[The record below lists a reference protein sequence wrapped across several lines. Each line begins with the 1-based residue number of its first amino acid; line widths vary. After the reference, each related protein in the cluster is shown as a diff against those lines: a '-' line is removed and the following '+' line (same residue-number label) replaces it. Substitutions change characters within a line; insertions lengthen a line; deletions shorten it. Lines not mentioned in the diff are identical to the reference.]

1 MSLPATPQ
9 SEPQRLRI
17 APVQNRRERRLF
29 LRLPEAIYRD
39 DPAWVAPL
47 RFMQR
52 DNIKPS
58 SPVFAHLRWQPF
70 LAWRGTRVVGRI
82 SAQVDTLVQV
92 HRGENVGYFGM
103 IEAEDD
109 AATFAGLFAAA
120 EQWLR
125 DQGMAQVVGPFNLN
139 INQEI
144 GVLVEGFNTIPNMMM
159 GHARPYYDRQIQALG
174 YTPAKDLLCYEA
186 PPDFVEPPILTLLK
200 KRLAGRLV
208 VRPLDP
214 RNKLADFD
222 TMRDIFNDAWANNW
236 GSVPFTREE
245 FRAIGS
251 EMLLL
256 IPADLVQIALVDDEP
271 AAFIVLLPNLNEAI
285 RDLGGKLLPFGW
297 AKLLWRLKVGFPGTG
312 RVPLMGVRQKY
323 QQTRL
328 GPGLAFAVIDAV
340 RKIGFNRG
348 IRTVE
353 MSWVLEDNVGMRH
366 IAEAIGGVIN
376 KRYRMYE
383 RRLTGPGSTLQ
394 PTARAL
400 APS

>member
-1 MSLPATPQ
+1 MRT
-9 SEPQRLRI
+9 
-17 APVQNRRERRLF
+17 RRERALF
-29 LRLPEAIYRD
+29 LRVPYEIYRD

-47 RFMQR
+47 LLMQR

-58 SPVFAHLRWQPF
+58 SPVFEHLRWQPF
-70 LAWRGTRVVGRI
+70 LAWRGNRPVGRI

-92 HRGENVGYFGM
+92 HRGENNGYFGM

-109 AATFAGLFAAA
+109 SAVFSALFATA

-125 DQGMAQVVGPFNLN
+125 DQGMERAVGPFSLN

-144 GVLVEGFNTIPNMMM
+144 GTLIEGFSTIPNMMM
-159 GHARPYYDRQIQALG
+159 GHGRPYYDRQIQALG

-186 PPDFVEPPILTLLK
+186 PPNFDEPPILTLLK
-200 KRLAGRLV
+200 KRLADRLV

-214 RNKLADFD
+214 KRKLEDFD
-222 TMRDIFNDAWANNW
+222 LMRDIFNDAWQNNW
-236 GSVPFTREE
+236 GFVPFTQKE
-245 FRAIGS
+245 FRAIGN

-256 IPADLVQIALVDDEP
+256 IPADLVQIATVDGEP

-297 AKLLWRLKVGFPGTG
+297 AKLLWRLKVGFPSTG

-323 QQTRL
+323 QQTRF

-340 RKIGFNRG
+340 RKIGFRRG
-348 IRTVE
+348 IKTVE

-366 IAEAIGGVIN
+366 IAESIGGVIN
-376 KRYRMYE
+376 KRYRMYDKP
-383 RRLTGPGSTLQ
+383 LVGPGSTLE
-394 PTARAL
+394 PAAHVSAVR
-400 APS
+400 

>member
-1 MSLPATPQ
+1 MRT
-9 SEPQRLRI
+9 
-17 APVQNRRERRLF
+17 RRERALF
-29 LRLPEAIYRD
+29 LRVPYEIYRD

-47 RFMQR
+47 LLMQR

-58 SPVFAHLRWQPF
+58 SPVFEHLRWQPF
-70 LAWRGTRVVGRI
+70 LAGRGNRPVGRI

-92 HRGENVGYFGM
+92 HRGENNGYFGM

-109 AATFAGLFAAA
+109 SAVFSALFATA

-125 DQGMAQVVGPFNLN
+125 DQGMERAVGPFSLN

-144 GVLVEGFNTIPNMMM
+144 GTLIEGFSTIPNMMM
-159 GHARPYYDRQIQALG
+159 GHGRPYYDREIQALG

-186 PPDFVEPPILTLLK
+186 PPNFDEPPILTLLK
-200 KRLAGRLV
+200 KRLADRLV

-214 RNKLADFD
+214 KRKLEDFD
-222 TMRDIFNDAWANNW
+222 LMRDIFNDAWQNNW
-236 GSVPFTREE
+236 GFVPFTQKE
-245 FRAIGS
+245 FRAIGN

-256 IPADLVQIALVDDEP
+256 IPADLVQIATVDGEP

-297 AKLLWRLKVGFPGTG
+297 AKLLWRLKVGFPSTG

-323 QQTRL
+323 QQTRF

-340 RKIGFNRG
+340 RKIGFRRG
-348 IRTVE
+348 IKTVE

-366 IAEAIGGVIN
+366 IAESIGGVIN
-376 KRYRMYE
+376 KRYRMYDKP
-383 RRLTGPGSTLQ
+383 LVGPGSTLE
-394 PTARAL
+394 PAAHVIAVR
-400 APS
+400 

>member
-1 MSLPATPQ
+1 MRT
-9 SEPQRLRI
+9 
-17 APVQNRRERRLF
+17 RRERALF
-29 LRLPEAIYRD
+29 LRVPYEIYRD

-47 RFMQR
+47 LLMQR

-58 SPVFAHLRWQPF
+58 SPVFEHLRWQPF
-70 LAWRGTRVVGRI
+70 LAWRGNRPVGRI

-92 HRGENVGYFGM
+92 HRGENNGYFGM

-109 AATFAGLFAAA
+109 SAVFSALFATA

-125 DQGMAQVVGPFNLN
+125 DQGMERAVGPFSLN

-144 GVLVEGFNTIPNMMM
+144 GTLIEGFSTIPNMMM
-159 GHARPYYDRQIQALG
+159 GHGRPYYDRQIQGLG

-186 PPDFVEPPILTLLK
+186 PPNFDEPPILTLLK
-200 KRLAGRLV
+200 KRLADRLV

-214 RNKLADFD
+214 KRKLEDFD
-222 TMRDIFNDAWANNW
+222 LMRDIFNDAWQNNW
-236 GSVPFTREE
+236 GFVPFTQKE
-245 FRAIGS
+245 FRAIGN

-256 IPADLVQIALVDDEP
+256 IPADLVQIATVDGEP

-297 AKLLWRLKVGFPGTG
+297 AKLLWRLKVGFPSTG

-323 QQTRL
+323 QQTRF

-340 RKIGFNRG
+340 RKIGFRRG
-348 IRTVE
+348 IKTVE

-366 IAEAIGGVIN
+366 IAESIGGVIN
-376 KRYRMYE
+376 KRYRMYDKP
-383 RRLTGPGSTLQ
+383 LVGPGSTLE
-394 PTARAL
+394 PAAHVIAVR
-400 APS
+400 

>member
-1 MSLPATPQ
+1 MRT
-9 SEPQRLRI
+9 
-17 APVQNRRERRLF
+17 RRERALF
-29 LRLPEAIYRD
+29 LRVPYEIYRD

-47 RFMQR
+47 LLMQR

-58 SPVFAHLRWQPF
+58 SPVFEHLRWQPF
-70 LAWRGTRVVGRI
+70 LAWRGNRPVGRI

-92 HRGENVGYFGM
+92 HRGENNGYFGM

-109 AATFAGLFAAA
+109 SAVFSALFATA

-125 DQGMAQVVGPFNLN
+125 DQGMERAVGPFSLN

-144 GVLVEGFNTIPNMMM
+144 GTLIEGFSTIPNMMM
-159 GHARPYYDRQIQALG
+159 GHGRPYYDREIQALG

-186 PPDFVEPPILTLLK
+186 PPNFDEPPILTLLK
-200 KRLAGRLV
+200 KRLADRLV

-214 RNKLADFD
+214 KRKLEDFD
-222 TMRDIFNDAWANNW
+222 LMRDIFNDAWQNNW
-236 GSVPFTREE
+236 GFVPFTQKE
-245 FRAIGS
+245 FRAIGN

-256 IPADLVQIALVDDEP
+256 IPADLVQIATVDGEP

-297 AKLLWRLKVGFPGTG
+297 AKLLWRLKVGFPSTG

-323 QQTRL
+323 QQTRF

-340 RKIGFNRG
+340 RKIGFRRG
-348 IRTVE
+348 IKTVE

-366 IAEAIGGVIN
+366 IAESIGGVIN
-376 KRYRMYE
+376 KRYRMYDKP
-383 RRLTGPGSTLQ
+383 LVGPGSTLE
-394 PTARAL
+394 PAAHVIAVR
-400 APS
+400 